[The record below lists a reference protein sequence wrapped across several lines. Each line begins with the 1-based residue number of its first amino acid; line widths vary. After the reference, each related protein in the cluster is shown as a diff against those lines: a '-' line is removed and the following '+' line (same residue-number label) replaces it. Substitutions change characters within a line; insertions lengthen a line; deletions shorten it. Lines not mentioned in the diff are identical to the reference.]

1 MCIRDSRYV
10 VRHGARWLP
19 ARVSAVSSRLNLA
32 SAQWTTEQN
41 DGEDAPLAVNAND
54 LVRAEIEFAQAL
66 PLAAFA
72 DSAARGAFVLVD
84 PSTNATAAAGMIQ

>member
-1 MCIRDSRYV
+1 
-10 VRHGARWLP
+10 
-19 ARVSAVSSRLNLA
+19 
-32 SAQWTTEQN
+32 
-41 DGEDAPLAVNAND
+41 VNAND